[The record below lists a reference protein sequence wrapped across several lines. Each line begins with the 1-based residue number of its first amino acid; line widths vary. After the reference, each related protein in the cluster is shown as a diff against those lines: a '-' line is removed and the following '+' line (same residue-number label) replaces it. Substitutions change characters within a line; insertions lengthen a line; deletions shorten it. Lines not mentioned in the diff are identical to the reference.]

1 MGRICCVVVATCLA
15 LGACSPAPDGLVVR
29 HRRPKSAED
38 ARNGYFVQVLGLALQ
53 KTEATDG
60 PFRLVESTV
69 AVAGDR
75 SLEGVAAGI
84 LDVDWRLTS
93 REREEQFL
101 PVRVPL
107 LKGLSGY
114 RALLIREGDQ
124 GRFDAVRTLE
134 DLGKFKAGQGTGW
147 VDADI
152 LRANDL
158 PVVEVEGYDTLFFLL
173 AQGRFDYFPRNVS
186 EIVEEAQ
193 AHRGRGLV
201 VERGLLLHYPVAEYF
216 FVSRKNP
223 ALADRLARGL
233 SLALRDGSFDELFRG
248 FPPHKLVLEKL
259 GEHGRRT
266 LELRNPLLPAA
277 TPLERAELWLTV
289 PGGTP

>member
-1 MGRICCVVVATCLA
+1 MRRMLVVIATCLA
-15 LGACSPAPDGLVVR
+15 LGACSSAPDELVVR
-29 HRRPKSAED
+29 HRRPKSAGD
-38 ARNGYFVQVLGLALQ
+38 ARNEYFVRVLGLALQ

-75 SLEGVAAGI
+75 SLEAVAAGI

-93 REREEQFL
+93 KEREEQFL
-101 PVRVPL
+101 PVRFPL

-114 RALLIREGDQ
+114 RVLLIREGDQ
-124 GRFDAVRTLE
+124 GRFDEVRTLE
-134 DLGKFKAGQGTGW
+134 DLRKLKAGQGTGW
-147 VDADI
+147 LDVDI

-186 EIVEEAQ
+186 EIVEEAR
-193 AHRGRGLV
+193 AHRDRGLA

-216 FVSRKNP
+216 FVSPQKA

-248 FPPHKLVLEKL
+248 FPSHKLVLEKV
-259 GEHGRRT
+259 GEHGRRI

-277 TPLERAELWLTV
+277 TPLQRSELWLAA